1 MPALA
6 TLQTWLEEAYVA
18 RHKLRTGA
26 LAVSLSYGQR
36 TMSYTAANGQR
47 DSKRASAQLV
57 ARHIRLLQPRM
68 QRRECGH
75 VSGPCSCFGS
85 RAVCA

>member
-26 LAVSLSYGQR
+26 MAVSISYGQR
-36 TMSYTAANGQR
+36 TMSYTAATAADLDAYISDLEQQIREAQGSTN
-47 DSKRASAQLV
+47 KRRVFRA
-57 ARHIRLLQPRM
+57 M
-68 QRRECGH
+68 QTGT
-75 VSGPCSCFGS
+75 GY
-85 RAVCA
+85 

>member
-6 TLQTWLEEAYVA
+6 TLQTWLEEAYAA

-36 TMSYTAANGQR
+36 TMSYTAANAADLDAYISDLEQQIREAQG
-47 DSKRASAQLV
+47 STNKRRVFRA
-57 ARHIRLLQPRM
+57 M
-68 QRRECGH
+68 QTGT
-75 VSGPCSCFGS
+75 GY
-85 RAVCA
+85 